1 MATST
6 RPSSKA
12 KTAPVTGKQ
21 ASPVQSRQ
29 TRRNKDVTPTP
40 PVITAPPP
48 TRKATLMTLLSR
60 PEGAALSE
68 LIAATAW
75 QTHSVRAALTHF
87 RLAGFTVNRTRD
99 ETGAPRYHMVGA

>member
-1 MATST
+1 MATSA

-12 KTAPVTGKQ
+12 KTATVTKMP
-21 ASPVQSRQ
+21 ASVPQPRQ
-29 TRRNKDVTPTP
+29 TRRNKDVILAP
-40 PVITAPPP
+40 PVISAPPP

-68 LIAATAW
+68 LVAATAW

-99 ETGAPRYHMVGA
+99 ETGAARYHLVGA

>member
-12 KTAPVTGKQ
+12 KPATVTKTLAGPAQ
-21 ASPVQSRQ
+21 TRQS
-29 TRRNKDVTPTP
+29 RRNKDVTPTP
-40 PVITAPPP
+40 PVISAPPP
-48 TRKATLMTLLSR
+48 TRKATLMSLLSR

-68 LIAATAW
+68 LIAATTW
-75 QTHSVRAALTHF
+75 QAHSVRAALTHF

-99 ETGAPRYHMVGA
+99 ETGAPRYHLVGA